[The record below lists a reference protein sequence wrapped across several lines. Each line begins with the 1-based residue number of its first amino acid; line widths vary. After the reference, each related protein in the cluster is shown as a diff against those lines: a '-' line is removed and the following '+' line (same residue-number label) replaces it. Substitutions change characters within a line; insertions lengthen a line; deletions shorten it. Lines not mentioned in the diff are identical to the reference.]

1 MTLHFSAFIM
11 ELLFVLDNPYSML
24 YMSSMFVAPWGW
36 LQFSTKTCRYFY
48 STTNYMHNFRVYWIS
63 LYMFWTVFLSIIRS
77 SRMYTQHQVYVTQVS
92 QLLASEHEMELSS
105 ISCPLAS
112 SQQNL
117 IGIQIKTPN

>member
-1 MTLHFSAFIM
+1 
-11 ELLFVLDNPYSML
+11 
-24 YMSSMFVAPWGW
+24 
-36 LQFSTKTCRYFY
+36 
-48 STTNYMHNFRVYWIS
+48 
-63 LYMFWTVFLSIIRS
+63 
-77 SRMYTQHQVYVTQVS
+77 MYTQHQVYVTQVS